1 MNVKRL
7 SASNVLMTAML
18 LYHMTEGKVRGK
30 ELDAALRWRKPN
42 SVTEWEW
49 DHLDIPASIR
59 GFRLYWKI
67 AAVVS
72 LPMMALVYWLTPEMF
87 WSRAM
92 TACLGFAAFSL
103 YMPVHIFALHECK
116 VEYTLDT
123 KGVLIRQRGLGSRR
137 YFWKHLIG
145 FEVQSH
151 PYVPEMRTLIFE
163 FKGYVP
169 KLALVFDPEVV
180 DEWELTAWIE
190 ARRLLPTIKCVS

>member
-18 LYHMTEGKVRGK
+18 LYHTTEGKVRGK

-123 KGVLIRQRGLGSRR
+123 KGLLFRRRGFSSHRYSWRQLID
-137 YFWKHLIG
+137 

-151 PYVPEMRTLIFE
+151 PHVKGMRMMVLQ
-163 FKGYVP
+163 FKGHARWQ
-169 KLALVFDPEVV
+169 ALVFDPAEVN
-180 DEWELTAWIE
+180 ERELTAWIE
-190 ARRLLPTIKCVS
+190 ARGLLCRGK